1 MSNMQER
8 EVEALKIDIDKVLRA
23 KAAKYYRYIPRFVI
37 RKLERI
43 IGQKELNE
51 LLYNNR
57 NRSGMD
63 FATGVIDEMNVGV
76 EVRGLE
82 NIPSEGRFIFAS
94 NHPLGGLDGLALI
107 SHIGKLYDGKV
118 KFLVNDILME
128 VKPLSS
134 VFLPINKHGR
144 QQRNSAELINAA
156 YAGDEQMLIFPAGV
170 CSRNFTGKKIEDLKW
185 QKAFVAKAI
194 EYERDIIP
202 VFFDGVNSKFFYRVG
217 RIRKKLGLKLNI
229 EMLYLPSE
237 LLKGRNAN
245 YTIWIGKPIKYSEL
259 KNMKIVE
266 SVNMVREVVYNLKTE
281 NKKENN

>member
-1 MSNMQER
+1 MEVR
-8 EVEALKIDIDKVLRA
+8 EVEALKIDIDKVLRD

-37 RKLERI
+37 SKMERI
-43 IGQKELNE
+43 IKQKELNE

-57 NRSGMD
+57 NRLGMD
-63 FATGVIDEMNVGV
+63 FATGVIEEMNIGV
-76 EVRGLE
+76 EVKGLE

-170 CSRNFTGKKIEDLKW
+170 CSRNYTGKKIEDLKW
-185 QKAFVAKAI
+185 QKAFVSKSV

-202 VFFDGVNSKFFYRVG
+202 IFFEGVNSEFFYRVG
-217 RIRKKLGLKLNI
+217 RIRKRLGLKINI
-229 EMLYLPSE
+229 EMIYLPGEMIKS
-237 LLKGRNAN
+237 RNAN
-245 YTIWIGKPIKYSEL
+245 YTIWIGKPIKYTDF
-259 KNMKIVE
+259 KDKKIID
-266 SVNMVREVVYNLKTE
+266 SVSMVRNTVYNLKTT
-281 NKKENN
+281 KKGETK